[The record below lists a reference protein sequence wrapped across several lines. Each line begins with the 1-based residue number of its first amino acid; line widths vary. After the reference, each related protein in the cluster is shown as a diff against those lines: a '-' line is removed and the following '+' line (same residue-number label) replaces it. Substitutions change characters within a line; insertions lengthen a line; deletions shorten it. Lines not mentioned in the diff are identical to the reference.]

1 MLLKSIPILCK
12 KHEKQQQNVGLYM
25 FSKIELIDFI
35 FLFFICIQRFI
46 ILFCAA
52 NIKYINIIYS
62 HVAWTEANSHLTTN
76 KRAHSNFKYSNISNI
91 QIYIEIDLKI
101 DIRMRLC
108 YNKKAQSLLWLL
120 ACMQWMD
127 LKMLNTGTSQKMWIS
142 WKGQYFVSLI
152 SESEI
157 HILYRFITQWVKYFK
172 LLFLDIFM
180 IMAYR

>member
-1 MLLKSIPILCK
+1 MLLKSIPILCKK

-35 FLFFICIQRFI
+35 FNFSICIQIFI

-76 KRAHSNFKYSNISNI
+76 KRAHFF

-101 DIRMRLC
+101 DRRMRLC

-127 LKMLNTGTSQKMWIS
+127 LKMLNTGLKKFEYHEKVNILCHSFQKVKSMYYIDSLHIEWNIS
-142 WKGQYFVSLI
+142 SFYFL
-152 SESEI
+152 
-157 HILYRFITQWVKYFK
+157 T
-172 LLFLDIFM
+172 FLDM

>member
-35 FLFFICIQRFI
+35 FNFSICIQIFI

-52 NIKYINIIYS
+52 NIKYINIMYS

-76 KRAHSNFKYSNISNI
+76 KRAHFF

-127 LKMLNTGTSQKMWIS
+127 LKMLNTGTSHKIWIS
-142 WKGQYFVSLI
+142 RKGQYFVSLI

-157 HILYRFITQWVKYFK
+157 HILFRFITHWVKYFK
-172 LLFLDIFM
+172 LLFLD
-180 IMAYR
+180 R